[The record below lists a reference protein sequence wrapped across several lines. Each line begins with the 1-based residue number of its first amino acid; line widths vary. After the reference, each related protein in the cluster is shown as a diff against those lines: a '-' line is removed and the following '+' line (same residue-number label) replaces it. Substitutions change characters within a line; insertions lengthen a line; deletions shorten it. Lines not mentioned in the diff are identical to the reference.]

1 MKVLSRV
8 GLRVAAPLLVLAL
21 GSIAHPQDPLK
32 NKGTSDPGGGKTPA
46 TRVVYVDKPAQTRTV
61 RVPVLPK
68 TGELLVVAESGASLR
83 IQYLRGDR
91 VVKEYQGEGYTINS
105 GERAIIFK
113 NLPPGQYRVVADLG
127 GYRPS
132 TSSQVTVKAGSPE
145 KVELNLEQITYNV
158 SVKVNAAS
166 GTLRYSKGGEVPRA
180 VRFQNNQVD
189 LPGLTGGDYSIE
201 VTADDASYR
210 QKSTTLKVP
219 GETQVNVA
227 LDRLE
232 SREFLG
238 NTASVWTLPKG
249 WSFSSGKVIVHG
261 SGLALPSDI
270 NYSNYTNFRLS
281 TSVRMMNG
289 IAVSFAIHVVDPKN
303 PQNYYLVQI
312 TGPNADEPYMLRGFI
327 VKNGLPQGFGPKI
340 PVSQFSETLKPGKFF
355 NVVLTMADSDITVR
369 VEDSE
374 TGDLRK
380 LGILPDPS
388 RTFPIGAVGIA
399 ARESEQNEFSA
410 FNICVKGCPNP

>member
-1 MKVLSRV
+1 MKVLPRV
-8 GLRVAAPLLVLAL
+8 GLRVAAPLLVFAL

-32 NKGTSDPGGGKTPA
+32 NKGTSEGPA
-46 TRVVYVDKPAQTRTV
+46 RNPPPRVVYVDKPAQTRTV

-105 GERAIIFK
+105 GERSIIFK

-127 GYRPS
+127 GYRPA
-132 TSSQVTVKAGSPE
+132 TSPQVTVKAGSPE
-145 KVELNLEQITYNV
+145 KVELNLEEITYSV
-158 SVKVNAAS
+158 SIKVNAAS
-166 GTLRYSKGGEVPRA
+166 GTLRYSKGGEVPRS
-180 VRFQNNQVD
+180 VRFQNKQVD
-189 LPGLTGGDYSIE
+189 LPGLTGGEYTIE
-201 VTADDASYR
+201 INADDASYK
-210 QKSTTLKVP
+210 QKNITLKVP
-219 GETQVNVA
+219 GDTQVNVD

-261 SGLALPSDI
+261 NGIALPSDI

-281 TSVRMMNG
+281 TAVRMMNG
-289 IAVSFAIHVVDPKN
+289 IAASFAIHVDPKN

-327 VKNGLPQGFGPKI
+327 VKNGLAQGFGPKI

-355 NVVLTMADSDITVR
+355 NVVLTMADTDITVR